1 LLRRRGRTNAAAV
14 AAASTTTAI
23 SRLLHGRPGTPDYDA
38 VVLLDMAGAADAS
51 AVPEG
56 SSHDSGLSR
65 PR

>member
-1 LLRRRGRTNAAAV
+1 V